1 MVFTPG
7 GEICAMSMLM
17 ANMSCLAL
25 SSYFSTI
32 LPTKRNLLTRFNTVF
47 VLAMTAWVNALVR
60 MSSFLSI
67 GPYILSLP
75 HWPLH
80 SLTLQLTI
88 LNSVRRHLDFCDL
101 FTDLNN
107 AGNHLPGV
115 VILVN
120 ICISWPSLSKF
131 GHIGEMFKSCISFQT
146 FLLWLIS
153 FLQAVVIVLS
163 ITRIFL
169 IIKVILIRSIKKTFI
184 YMRLLS
190 ANRVQPAGPW

>member
-7 GEICAMSMLM
+7 GEVCAMSMLM

-80 SLTLQLTI
+80 SHTLQLTI
-88 LNSVRRHLDFCDL
+88 LNPVRRHLDFCDL
-101 FTDLNN
+101 FTDLDN
-107 AGNHLPGV
+107 AGNHLPGM
-115 VILVN
+115 VILV
-120 ICISWPSLSKF
+120 
-131 GHIGEMFKSCISFQT
+131 
-146 FLLWLIS
+146 
-153 FLQAVVIVLS
+153 
-163 ITRIFL
+163 
-169 IIKVILIRSIKKTFI
+169 KKNSDH
-184 YMRLLS
+184 L
-190 ANRVQPAGPW
+190 

>member
-7 GEICAMSMLM
+7 GEICAMSMLT
-17 ANMSCLAL
+17 ANMSCLVL

-32 LPTKRNLLTRFNTVF
+32 LPTKRSLLTRFNTVF

-80 SLTLQLTI
+80 SHTLQLTI

-101 FTDLNN
+101 FTDLDN
-107 AGNHLPGV
+107 AGNHLPGM

-120 ICISWPSLSKF
+120 ICISWPSLSKCD
-131 GHIGEMFKSCISFQT
+131 HISEMFETCISFQT
-146 FLLWLIS
+146 FLLWLLS

-169 IIKVILIRSIKKTFI
+169 VIKVVLIRSFKKTYI
-184 YMRLLS
+184 YIYVLALS
-190 ANRVQPAGPW
+190 Q

>member
-32 LPTKRNLLTRFNTVF
+32 LPTKRSLLTRFNTVF

-80 SLTLQLTI
+80 SHTLQLTI

-101 FTDLNN
+101 FTDLDN
-107 AGNHLPGV
+107 AGNHLPGM

-120 ICISWPSLSKF
+120 ICISWPSLSKCD
-131 GHIGEMFKSCISFQT
+131 HISEMFETCISFQT
-146 FLLWLIS
+146 FLLWLLS

-169 IIKVILIRSIKKTFI
+169 IIKVVLIWTFKKTYVIAF
-184 YMRLLS
+184 S
-190 ANRVQPAGPW
+190 Q

>member
-7 GEICAMSMLM
+7 GEICALSMLM

-67 GPYILSLP
+67 GPYVLSRP

-80 SLTLQLTI
+80 SHTFQLTI
-88 LNSVRRHLDFCDL
+88 LNSVRRHLDICDL
-101 FTDLNN
+101 FTDLDN
-107 AGNHLPGV
+107 AGNHLPSM
-115 VILVN
+115 VIFVN
-120 ICISWPSLSKF
+120 IYISWLSPFKF
-131 GHIGEMFKSCISFQT
+131 GHVGEMFETHAQSTCISFQT
-146 FLLWLIS
+146 FLLWLLS

-169 IIKVILIRSIKKTFI
+169 IIKVILIRTFKKT
-184 YMRLLS
+184 
-190 ANRVQPAGPW
+190 

>member
-67 GPYILSLP
+67 GSYILSLP
-75 HWPLH
+75 CWPPLH
-80 SLTLQLTI
+80 SHTFQLTI
-88 LNSVRRHLDFCDL
+88 LNPVRRHLDLCDL
-101 FTDLNN
+101 FTDLDN
-107 AGNHLPGV
+107 AGNHLPGM
-115 VILVN
+115 VILV
-120 ICISWPSLSKF
+120 KF
-131 GHIGEMFKSCISFQT
+131 FFDH
-146 FLLWLIS
+146 L
-153 FLQAVVIVLS
+153 
-163 ITRIFL
+163 
-169 IIKVILIRSIKKTFI
+169 
-184 YMRLLS
+184 
-190 ANRVQPAGPW
+190 

>member
-7 GEICAMSMLM
+7 GEICALSMLM

-32 LPTKRNLLTRFNTVF
+32 LPTKRSLLTRFNTVF

-67 GPYILSLP
+67 GPYIISLP

-80 SLTLQLTI
+80 SHTFQLTI
-88 LNSVRRHLDFCDL
+88 LNSVRRHLDICDL
-101 FTDLNN
+101 FTDLDN
-107 AGNHLPGV
+107 AGNHLPGM

-120 ICISWPSLSKF
+120 MCIKVDHLPSS
-131 GHIGEMFKSCISFQT
+131 S
-146 FLLWLIS
+146 
-153 FLQAVVIVLS
+153 VLS
-163 ITRIFL
+163 VKCLKHVFPSRL
-169 IIKVILIRSIKKTFI
+169 SSSGSSPSSKLS
-184 YMRLLS
+184 LLS
-190 ANRVQPAGPW
+190 SASPESF

>member
-32 LPTKRNLLTRFNTVF
+32 LPTKRSLLTRFNTVF

-80 SLTLQLTI
+80 SHTLQLTI

-101 FTDLNN
+101 FTDLDN
-107 AGNHLPGV
+107 AGNHLPGM

-131 GHIGEMFKSCISFQT
+131 GHIGEMFETCISFQT
-146 FLLWLIS
+146 FLLWLLS

-169 IIKVILIRSIKKTFI
+169 VIKVVLIRSFKKTYI
-184 YMRLLS
+184 YIYVLALS
-190 ANRVQPAGPW
+190 Q

>member
-7 GEICAMSMLM
+7 GEICALSMLM

-32 LPTKRNLLTRFNTVF
+32 LPTKRSLLTRFNTVF

-80 SLTLQLTI
+80 SHTLQLTI

-101 FTDLNN
+101 FTDLDN
-107 AGNHLPGV
+107 AGNHLPGM

-120 ICISWPSLSKF
+120 ICISWPSLSMF
-131 GHIGEMFKSCISFQT
+131 GHIGEMFETCISFQT

-169 IIKVILIRSIKKTFI
+169 IIKVVLIRSFKKTYI
-184 YMRLLS
+184 YIYVLALS
-190 ANRVQPAGPW
+190 Q